1 MDDDYDDE
9 QCVKK
14 NKVFSEL
21 EKELLISHVN
31 EHKNIIENPKTDG
44 PSMILKN
51 KSWRTIT
58 EDYAKLCNCNG
69 VTSLRSEG
77 QLKRCWTNLKYRCR
91 QAESK
96 RKQELLRT
104 GGGPMEIIETDENLN
119 EQVRA
124 IKRHGSVST
133 ATVLKV
139 NNLKYYCTNKKK
151 KLYTEINDVLRVC
164 SKNSGSLLRPYVKS
178 SEKVNCRKRP
188 LLSSIG
194 KVNDSFISDN
204 LENQSSKIKEWK
216 NEETF
221 KDKKKGSLIEI
232 EHGIRIAKVKDYIKQ
247 QAELHFVKMKVVENK
262 TQYWKKKHEILE
274 IEKNASKSRL
284 RAMEAQGKYW
294 ETKYK
299 SANGDYLD

>member
-1 MDDDYDDE
+1 M
-9 QCVKK
+9 
-14 NKVFSEL
+14 SEL
-21 EKELLISHVN
+21 EKELLISLVN

-58 EDYAKLCNCNG
+58 EDYAKLCNSNG

-104 GGGPMEIIETDENLN
+104 GGGPMEIIETDKNLN

-124 IKRHGSVST
+124 IVPTINLTLENSYDCTGKME
-133 ATVLKV
+133 AVLKV
-139 NNLKYYCTNKKK
+139 NNLKNYCTNKKK

-194 KVNDSFISDN
+194 KVNDSFILDN

-247 QAELHFVKMKVVENK
+247 QAELHSEKMKVVENE

-284 RAMEAQGKYW
+284 HAMEAQVKYW

-299 SANGDYLD
+299 SANADYSD